1 MYKVIKKDNNQE
13 RKINRFKESVIKVE
27 MENNILALSKKLL
40 VDVQTAHKRFQLS
53 KEEGVRGD
61 FHSEV
66 KPFADD
72 VKLAADEWRESAGQW
87 VRNNRPKNLHA
98 NQIETAADYLEVISV
113 QAFFPETSK
122 KRFLDQIQ
130 SVEFILNS
138 MIIAIEKTRQ

>member
-1 MYKVIKKDNNQE
+1 
-13 RKINRFKESVIKVE
+13 
-27 MENNILALSKKLL
+27 MELKNDILELSKKLL
-40 VDVQTAHKRFQLS
+40 EEVETAHKRFQHS
-53 KEEGVRGD
+53 KEAGVRGD

-66 KPFADD
+66 KPFADK
-72 VKLAADEWRESAGQW
+72 VKVAADAWRESAGRW
-87 VRNNRPKNLHA
+87 VRENRPKNLHA

-138 MIIAIEKTRQ
+138 MIISLEKAEGEGGQ

>member
-1 MYKVIKKDNNQE
+1 M
-13 RKINRFKESVIKVE
+13 IKVE
-27 MENNILALSKKLL
+27 LENKILILSQKLL
-40 VDVQTAHKRFQLS
+40 VDVKTAHKRFELS

-61 FHSEV
+61 FHAEV
-66 KPFADD
+66 KPFADE
-72 VKLAADEWRESAGQW
+72 VKLASDEWRESAAQW
-87 VRNNRPKNLHA
+87 LRINRPKNLHA

-138 MIIAIEKTRQ
+138 MIIAIEKARQ